1 MQGCHLRQP
10 WEELEEPAFGC
21 PLTTWAESC
30 AVWDAEVE
38 ESCQRRRRSRQLVGI
53 ISETGLSLG
62 RKDLTA
68 PEEQLEDRGGQ
79 RWGARPKRRPGG

>member
-1 MQGCHLRQP
+1 MKITQTKG
-10 WEELEEPAFGC
+10 
-21 PLTTWAESC
+21 TS
-30 AVWDAEVE
+30 
-38 ESCQRRRRSRQLVGI
+38 QRRRRSRQLVGI

-68 PEEQLEDRGGQ
+68 PEERLEDRGGQ